1 MLIANPLYDTVF
13 KYLMEDLDIARGLL
27 SLILNTEII
36 SLSVKPQEMTMEY
49 PTSEKTPI
57 NIYRLDFVAVFKE
70 PNGNTKKALIELQK
84 SKRSTNIMRFRRY
97 LGENYQRED
106 LVHEN
111 GIDVSK
117 PLEII
122 TIYILGFKLD
132 GISAAIMHGKNCF
145 TNVVTGEQLSNE
157 KFDQF
162 VRLLNH
168 ESYTIQ
174 IPRLNSKTKNKV
186 ELTLDIFNQRY
197 KTGDEHILNYQGLH
211 QTRLLNKITQR
222 LTRAIADEKLRKQMD
237 IEDEIEVEF
246 QSLDTQIQKYK
257 EALQNKDQ
265 ELQGKDQVIQSQ
277 DQVIQSQ
284 DQELQNKDQV
294 IQSQDQELQNKDQ
307 EIAELKKLLSK
318 K

>member
-145 TNVVTGEQLSNE
+145 TNVVTGE
-157 KFDQF
+157 
-162 VRLLNH
+162 
-168 ESYTIQ
+168 
-174 IPRLNSKTKNKV
+174 
-186 ELTLDIFNQRY
+186 
-197 KTGDEHILNYQGLH
+197 
-211 QTRLLNKITQR
+211 
-222 LTRAIADEKLRKQMD
+222 
-237 IEDEIEVEF
+237 
-246 QSLDTQIQKYK
+246 
-257 EALQNKDQ
+257 
-265 ELQGKDQVIQSQ
+265 
-277 DQVIQSQ
+277 
-284 DQELQNKDQV
+284 
-294 IQSQDQELQNKDQ
+294 
-307 EIAELKKLLSK
+307 
-318 K
+318 

>member
-1 MLIANPLYDTVF
+1 
-13 KYLMEDLDIARGLL
+13 
-27 SLILNTEII
+27 
-36 SLSVKPQEMTMEY
+36 
-49 PTSEKTPI
+49 
-57 NIYRLDFVAVFKE
+57 
-70 PNGNTKKALIELQK
+70 
-84 SKRSTNIMRFRRY
+84 
-97 LGENYQRED
+97 
-106 LVHEN
+106 
-111 GIDVSK
+111 
-117 PLEII
+117 
-122 TIYILGFKLD
+122 
-132 GISAAIMHGKNCF
+132 
-145 TNVVTGEQLSNE
+145 
-157 KFDQF
+157 
-162 VRLLNH
+162 
-168 ESYTIQ
+168 

-237 IEDEIEVEF
+237 IEDEIELEF

-257 EALQNKDQ
+257 EALQNKDE
-265 ELQGKDQVIQSQ
+265 ELQNK

-307 EIAELKKLLSK
+307 VIAELKKLLSK